1 VDREGEIREKVDR
14 LVRMLAAERAGGV
27 LIKSRHNF
35 SWLSAGGTNT
45 VDTTREAGVAS
56 LLVRDD
62 GKCFALASRIE
73 MPRLVAEEIP
83 LTLFEPIEF
92 AWQEEKTNANVF
104 VERANALLAG
114 KPLCADTQFDPKTR
128 TVEAAIARCRYQ
140 LTASEIER
148 YRSLGRDAGE
158 AVEQLVRN
166 LQPGLTEQEVARRAD
181 AALAERGARN
191 IVTLVAADERMKQFR
206 HPVPTGKRWKKVLLV
221 VVCAERNGLVAS
233 LTRIVCAGVI
243 PGDLEKRT
251 LAAARVNAQML
262 SSTRPG
268 AHAADLFDTAARAYI
283 AEGFPGE
290 ENLHHQGGA
299 TGYRTRDWAAHPAC
313 KEVVQMNQAFAWN
326 PSITGTKVE
335 DTCIAL
341 AGSAELIT
349 STPDW
354 PKVSAKVEGHE
365 YLSPNVLS
373 I

>member
-1 VDREGEIREKVDR
+1 MDREDEIQEKVDR

-45 VDTTREAGVAS
+45 VDTMREAGVAA

-83 LTLFEPIEF
+83 LNMFEPVEF
-92 AWQEEKTNANVF
+92 AWQEEKANANLF
-104 VERANALLAG
+104 VERANGLLKN
-114 KPLCADTQFDPKTR
+114 KPLCTDIPFDAKTP
-128 TVEAAIARCRYQ
+128 VLESSIARCRHQ
-140 LTASEIER
+140 LTAPEIER
-148 YRSLGRDAGE
+148 YRTLGRDAGE
-158 AVEQLVRN
+158 ALEHLVRN
-166 LQPGLTEQEVARRAD
+166 LHPGITEQEVARRAD

-191 IVTLVAADERMKQFR
+191 IVTLVAADERVKRFR
-206 HPVPTGKRWKKVLLV
+206 HPVPTRKRWEKVLMV
-221 VVCAERNGLVAS
+221 VICAERGGLVAS
-233 LTRIVCAGVI
+233 LTRIVCTGPI
-243 PGDLEKRT
+243 PDDMESRT

-262 SSTRPG
+262 SCTRPG
-268 AHAADLFDTAARAYI
+268 AHAADLFATATRAYA

-299 TGYRTRDWAAHPAC
+299 TGYRTRDWVAHPAC
-313 KEVVQMNQAFAWN
+313 KEVVQINQAFAWN

-335 DTCIAL
+335 DTCII
-341 AGSAELIT
+341 GDGTIELIT
-349 STPDW
+349 STPEW
-354 PKVSAKVEGHE
+354 PKIPVRVEGHE
-365 YLSPNVLS
+365 YLSPGVLS

>member
-1 VDREGEIREKVDR
+1 MDREGEIRDKVER
-14 LVRMLAAERAGGV
+14 LVRMLATERAGGV

-45 VDTTREAGVAS
+45 VDTTREAGVTS

-83 LTLFEPIEF
+83 LTLFEPVEF
-92 AWQEEKTNANVF
+92 SWQEEKANPSLF
-104 VERANALLAG
+104 VERANDLLKG
-114 KPLCADTQFDPKTR
+114 KPLCADTQCDEKTR
-128 TVEAAIARCRYQ
+128 VVEASIARCRYQ
-140 LTASEIER
+140 LTEPEIER
-148 YRSLGRDAGE
+148 YRSLGHDAGE
-158 AVEQLVRN
+158 ALAQLVRN
-166 LQPGLTEQEVARRAD
+166 LQPGITEQEVARLAD

-191 IVTLVAADERMKQFR
+191 IVTLVAADERIKQFR
-206 HPVPTGKRWKKVLLV
+206 HPVPTGKRWEKVLMV
-221 VVCAERNGLVAS
+221 VICAERGGLVAS
-233 LTRIVCAGVI
+233 LTRMVCAGEL
-243 PGDLEKRT
+243 PGDLESRT

-262 SSTRPG
+262 SRTRPG
-268 AHAADLFDTAARAYI
+268 AHAADLFETAARAYA

-299 TGYRTRDWAAHPAC
+299 TGYRTRDWVAHPAC
-313 KEVVQMNQAFAWN
+313 KEVVQTNQAFAWN

-335 DTCIAL
+335 DTCIAVTG
-341 AGSAELIT
+341 AAELIT

-354 PKVSAKVEGHE
+354 PKVSAKVDGRE
-365 YLSPNVLS
+365 YLSPHVLS